1 MAKRKKEEML
11 VDMQKAYGK
20 TEHYIEDN
28 KKSLTII
35 LGAIVVL
42 ITGYFAWTKLYVA
55 PKEAEAQNQMFVAE
69 KYFEKDSF
77 KLAINGDGNYMGFE
91 KIVEEYGVTSSGNLA
106 RYYLGMCYLKTGQFE
121 KAIENLNEFDS
132 DDEILAPLAIGAI
145 GDAKMELNDT
155 EQAISFYLKAAKE
168 RTNNFT
174 TPIFLMKAALAY
186 ESQNNF
192 ENALKIYEQIKA
204 DFSTTTEGREIEKY
218 ISKAKLLAGK

>member
-1 MAKRKKEEML
+1 MAKEKKEEML
-11 VDMQKAYGK
+11 VDVQKAYTK
-20 TEHYIEDN
+20 TEHYIEEN

-55 PKEAEAQNQMFVAE
+55 PKETEAQNQMFVAE

-91 KIVEEYGVTSSGNLA
+91 KIVEEYGVTKSGNLA
-106 RYYLGMCYLKTGQFE
+106 HYYLGMSYLKTGEFE
-121 KAIENLNEFDS
+121 KAIEQLNEFDS
-132 DDEILAPLAIGAI
+132 DDEILAPLAVGAI
-145 GDAKMELNDT
+145 GDANMELNKTD
-155 EQAISFYLKAAKE
+155 EAINFYLKAAKE

-186 ESQNNF
+186 ESKSNF
-192 ENALKIYEQIKA
+192 DNALKIYEEIKA
-204 DFSTTTEGREIEKY
+204 DYSTTTEGREIEKY
-218 ISKAKLLAGK
+218 ITKAKLLAGK

>member
-1 MAKRKKEEML
+1 MAKEKKEEML
-11 VDMQKAYGK
+11 VDVQQAYTK
-20 TEHYIEDN
+20 TEHYIEEN

-91 KIVEEYGVTSSGNLA
+91 KIAEEYGVTKSGNLA
-106 RYYLGMCYLKTGQFE
+106 HYYLGMSYLKTGEFE
-121 KAIENLNEFDS
+121 KAIEQLNEFDS
-132 DDEILAPLAIGAI
+132 DDEILAPLAVGAI
-145 GDAKMELNDT
+145 GDANMELNKTD
-155 EQAISFYLKAAKE
+155 EAINFYLKAAKE

-192 ENALKIYEQIKA
+192 ENALKIYEEIKA
-204 DFSTTTEGREIEKY
+204 DYSTTTEGREIEKY
-218 ISKAKLLAGK
+218 ITKAKLLAGK

>member
-1 MAKRKKEEML
+1 MAKEKKEEML
-11 VDMQKAYGK
+11 VDVQQAYTK
-20 TEHYIEDN
+20 TEHYIEEN

-91 KIVEEYGVTSSGNLA
+91 KIAEEYGVTKSGNLA
-106 RYYLGMCYLKTGQFE
+106 HYYLGMSYLKTGQFE
-121 KAIENLNEFDS
+121 KAIEQLNEFDS
-132 DDEILAPLAIGAI
+132 DDEILAPLAVGAI
-145 GDAKMELNDT
+145 GDANMELNKTD
-155 EQAISFYLKAAKE
+155 EAINFYLKAAKE

-186 ESQNNF
+186 ESQSNF
-192 ENALKIYEQIKA
+192 ENALKIYEEIKA
-204 DFSTTTEGREIEKY
+204 DYSTTTEGREIEKH
-218 ISKAKLLAGK
+218 ITKAKLLAGK